1 MLIGDGWVDPESQ
14 ANNYDSFLYSAGI
27 ASLEWRD
34 TTAFMQ
40 NEALIRIMDGDLA
53 NASGYTN
60 FIIANDDVANKYYN
74 GMNVLNY
81 KLYDNSDF
89 NEDYGKYLEANKN

>member
-1 MLIGDGWVDPESQ
+1 
-14 ANNYDSFLYSAGI
+14 
-27 ASLEWRD
+27 
-34 TTAFMQ
+34 MQ
-40 NEALIRIMDGDLA
+40 NEALIRIMEGDLA
-53 NASGYTN
+53 NSSGYIN

-89 NEDYGKYLEANKN
+89 NEDYGKYLESNKN

>member
-1 MLIGDGWVDPESQ
+1 M
-14 ANNYDSFLYSAGI
+14 N
-27 ASLEWRD
+27 
-34 TTAFMQ
+34 
-40 NEALIRIMDGDLA
+40 GDLA

-60 FIIANDDVANKYYN
+60 FIIANDTVANKYYN

-89 NEDYGKYLEANKN
+89 NENYAKFLEANKA